1 MVKKVKELDKRPRK
15 EIIAEINAIGKK
27 RRALL
32 DKGEENL
39 TDKDW
44 LEEKTMQ
51 GRIDDL
57 LEVLTD
63 RDDRNEFY

>member
-1 MVKKVKELDKRPRK
+1 MVKKIAEVDKRPRK
-15 EIIAEINAIGKK
+15 LIIEEINKLGKQ
-27 RRALL
+27 RRTLL
-32 DKGEENL
+32 AKGEEKL
-39 TDKDW
+39 TEADW